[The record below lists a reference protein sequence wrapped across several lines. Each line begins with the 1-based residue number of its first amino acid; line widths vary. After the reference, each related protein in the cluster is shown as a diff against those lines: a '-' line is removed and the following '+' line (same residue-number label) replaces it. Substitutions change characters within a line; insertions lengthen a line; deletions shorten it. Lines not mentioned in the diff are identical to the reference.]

1 LIDWCLTPTLAVFQL
16 YRGITKLSIICCDI
30 INIYLLYLHQG
41 SLISIGCRPRLVRL
55 SDTFITD
62 YRNDIV
68 NYRLIIFIDNYLIV
82 CYMRGFLV

>member
-1 LIDWCLTPTLAVFQL
+1 MK
-16 YRGITKLSIICCDI
+16 YRGITKLSIICDI

-55 SDTFITD
+55 SDTFIND

-68 NYRLIIFIDNYLIV
+68 KYHSPKKCENVL
-82 CYMRGFLV
+82 MEP